1 MVRQS
6 SGISRFF
13 ANLTLRTSYLFRNE
27 IAIIRNVFL
36 HKCQFSRKIL
46 TFEFWLNCHGIMISH
61 DFIKFM
67 KLFALKNSAEIFS
80 NLEQMREN
88 NKKLIAIAI
97 YCIGLTFAIKMQS
110 FCNRNQICNPIQ
122 YKINRNQITSQPN
135 AIQYKINQKCNPIC
149 NMQSNLQ
156 SNQRFFDPCP
166 TC

>member
-1 MVRQS
+1 MP
-6 SGISRFF
+6 
-13 ANLTLRTSYLFRNE
+13 
-27 IAIIRNVFL
+27 VFE
-36 HKCQFSRKIL
+36 KIL
-46 TFEFWLNCHGIMISH
+46 LFEFWLNCQGIPLLISH

-135 AIQYKINQKCNPIC
+135 TIQYKINQKCNPIC